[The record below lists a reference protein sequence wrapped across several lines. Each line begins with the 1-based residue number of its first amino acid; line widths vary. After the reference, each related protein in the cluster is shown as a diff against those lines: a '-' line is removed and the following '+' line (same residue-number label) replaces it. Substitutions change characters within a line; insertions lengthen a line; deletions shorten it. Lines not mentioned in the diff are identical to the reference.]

1 MRASSIP
8 TPSAASTPLCS
19 PENRSLSAA
28 RTVFDRHFAGTD
40 QVIYTDSPEAV
51 TARHAVLWD
60 AEGTV
65 PEEVQH
71 LDITGKSFVL
81 GVGCRRG
88 VEPLELRLIAEGHL
102 SDLGL
107 RPEHIAAIASCDVKA
122 DEPAILE
129 LGEKWQVP
137 VEFHAAARLDAV
149 PVPTPSAKV
158 REKVGTASVS
168 EAACLLSAGY
178 GSIPPQPTLYA
189 PKAAFGDV
197 TLALARLPHL
207 SAPKAR
213 SRTGRGCGAR
223 LRRSR
228 TDHARGGR
236 HAQALRHGGRIQQLR

>member
-1 MRASSIP
+1 M
-8 TPSAASTPLCS
+8 SA
-19 PENRSLSAA
+19 
-28 RTVFDRHFAGTD
+28 
-40 QVIYTDSPEAV
+40 EAV

-107 RPEHIAAIASCDVKA
+107 RPGHIAAIASCDVKA

-137 VEFHAAARLDAV
+137 VEFHAAA
-149 PVPTPSAKV
+149 P
-158 REKVGTASVS
+158 
-168 EAACLLSAGY
+168 
-178 GSIPPQPTLYA
+178 GSCA
-189 PKAAFGDV
+189 
-197 TLALARLPHL
+197 
-207 SAPKAR
+207 
-213 SRTGRGCGAR
+213 
-223 LRRSR
+223 RRSPNTFQPKR
-228 TDHARGGR
+228 YLTISNTSIRAT
-236 HAQALRHGGRIQQLR
+236 

>member
-1 MRASSIP
+1 M
-8 TPSAASTPLCS
+8 
-19 PENRSLSAA
+19 
-28 RTVFDRHFAGTD
+28 
-40 QVIYTDSPEAV
+40 
-51 TARHAVLWD
+51 
-60 AEGTV
+60 
-65 PEEVQH
+65 
-71 LDITGKSFVL
+71 
-81 GVGCRRG
+81 
-88 VEPLELRLIAEGHL
+88 ELRLIAEGHL

-178 GSIPPQPTLYA
+178 GSIPQPTLYA

-207 SAPKAR
+207 SAPKATHGQVVVVGLG
-213 SRTGRGCGAR
+213 SGVPGQITPEVDA
-223 LRRSR
+223 
-228 TDHARGGR
+228 
-236 HAQALRHGGRIQQLR
+236 ALRHCDTAQTSRRIAMYYVSKRMEIAGSHRLTLSYKRKCYHSN